1 MSRFLPSTMG
11 KSGRELL
18 SSARWATQLAW
29 AVSRPLFLGVAG
41 VALVRGIVPA
51 GLALAVRGV
60 VNGAMV
66 SLNAAVPDL
75 WPLLPWVTLGFLCTV
90 LDALTGLA
98 NTVLR
103 NRLRDEINCRIT
115 ADILTHAAALEVAFF
130 EDPRFQDVL
139 QRAKD
144 SPAMHISNFLMA
156 VISASSYAVQILSLL
171 GILVF
176 IEPAVVLVVVL
187 FTLPYL
193 RFQWALAGEHYAVER
208 SRTRNR
214 RWTSY
219 FVSCLTSGSA
229 VGEVKLLR
237 LAPMMV
243 DRFRTLM
250 QEFRDQDRLLY
261 RYGLAR
267 SSFFVVLTTAA
278 FYALFIRVAWRVVNG
293 ITTVGDLVIFGTV
306 TTRLRLTLET
316 FVMVVSDAVQET
328 LYISNIREFLA
339 LQPPAPPPVLASFPP
354 TSRAAIEV
362 RDLRFTY
369 PGAARPALSGISLHI
384 EAGETVA
391 LVGENGAGKT
401 TLVKLLAGLYEPD
414 QGCIL
419 FDGVDLRDLPRDE
432 LHRRIAFVFQGFGCY
447 EAPAADNIAYGDW
460 QRLLSD
466 RDSVRR
472 VARLSGVDELIEA
485 LPRGYDTPL
494 GKMFGETDL
503 SAGQWQKVAVARAF
517 ARDAALLIL
526 DEPTSSMD
534 ARAEHALFNQFRSL
548 AKGRTTIIVS
558 HRFSTVRMAN
568 RIVVLDN
575 GRLVE
580 SGTHAELLARDG
592 NYATLYEL
600 HQRSR
605 SPGA

>member
-1 MSRFLPSTMG
+1 
-11 KSGRELL
+11 
-18 SSARWATQLAW
+18 
-29 AVSRPLFLGVAG
+29 
-41 VALVRGIVPA
+41 
-51 GLALAVRGV
+51 
-60 VNGAMV
+60 
-66 SLNAAVPDL
+66 
-75 WPLLPWVTLGFLCTV
+75 
-90 LDALTGLA
+90 
-98 NTVLR
+98 
-103 NRLRDEINCRIT
+103 
-115 ADILTHAAALEVAFF
+115 
-130 EDPRFQDVL
+130 
-139 QRAKD
+139 
-144 SPAMHISNFLMA
+144 
-156 VISASSYAVQILSLL
+156 
-171 GILVF
+171 
-176 IEPAVVLVVVL
+176 
-187 FTLPYL
+187 
-193 RFQWALAGEHYAVER
+193 
-208 SRTRNR
+208 
-214 RWTSY
+214 
-219 FVSCLTSGSA
+219 
-229 VGEVKLLR
+229 
-237 LAPMMV
+237 
-243 DRFRTLM
+243 
-250 QEFRDQDRLLY
+250 
-261 RYGLAR
+261 
-267 SSFFVVLTTAA
+267 
-278 FYALFIRVAWRVVNG
+278 
-293 ITTVGDLVIFGTV
+293 
-306 TTRLRLTLET
+306 
-316 FVMVVSDAVQET
+316 MVVSDAVQET

-419 FDGVDLRDLPRDE
+419 FDGVDLRELPRDE
-432 LHRRIAFVFQGFGCY
+432 LQRRIAFVFQGFGCY

-466 RDSVRR
+466 RDSVRQ

-503 SAGQWQKVAVARAF
+503 SAGQWQKIAVARAF